1 MTVSSKRPVHVA
13 LVSLI
18 LSLVFFGISFLLGR
32 WSGFSAISAVGW
44 LNLSV
49 ALIWLVLCLQFY
61 QRCLAEQEKLDAG
74 QLSRDQATSTIF
86 QPGSEQATL
95 FYVAQRRL
103 QIFEKWFVPIFS
115 ALIAAYQTG
124 IGLYLLNAA
133 RTAIAAEELKQPL
146 LCGICMTAIAFVSF
160 LISRYATGMSGQA
173 QWKPLRAGG
182 SSLLGVAV
190 LCFALAVA
198 LALAYLFNFYGFAN
212 VMALVIPALLVV
224 LGVETALNL
233 IFDIYRPRL
242 KGLYS
247 RSAFDSR
254 LLGAINE
261 PGGILRSAADAID
274 YQFGFKVSHTWF
286 YKLLEQAI
294 VPLALFAGVTLY
306 LLSCIVV
313 VAPDEQAIIEHF
325 GNPVNDANDV
335 RLAGPGLTF
344 KWPWPIDRVY
354 RYPTKRIAEISIGF
368 VPKVDKEGRVE
379 HTPLLWGEAHYEQE
393 DQLLVASE
401 QTGAQS
407 VGGTVPVSLVIAAV
421 PVQYRIKDLY
431 SFVYNHQAP
440 GQFLASICHRE
451 LTRLAASAKIEVD
464 SEADAAHS
472 LLGAGRAEAGN
483 LLTTRIQKAADE
495 AGLGVEIVFVGLQ
508 GIHPPVEVAAD
519 YQKVIG
525 ALQQKQALILQAQ
538 AERNNTLSTLVG
550 SVQEAEALYD
560 LWGKYQRATLTN
572 SAAEVE
578 SLGKQ
583 LDSAFEQAKGE
594 IFKTLREAKSDAF
607 QKATLAEA
615 TSARFAGQLKAYQ
628 AAPQIFIQ
636 EQKLATLEEALDG
649 VRKYV
654 VVADP
659 NDTQVTVI
667 DLQEKLSPSLYELS
681 GIQGSSQP

>member
-103 QIFEKWFVPIFS
+103 QVFEKWFIPIFS
-115 ALIAAYQTG
+115 ALIAACQTG

-182 SSLLGVAV
+182 SSLLGVAL

-286 YKLLEQAI
+286 YKLLEQAL

-344 KWPWPIDRVY
+344 KWPWPIDKVY
-354 RYPTKRIAEISIGF
+354 KYPTKRIAEISIGF

-401 QTGAQS
+401 QTGTQS

-431 SFVYNHQAP
+431 SFVYNHHAP

-572 SAAEVE
+572 SASEAE

-594 IFKTLREAKSDAF
+594 IFKTLRESRSDAF

-615 TSARFAGQLKAYQ
+615 TSQRFAGQLKAYQ